1 MNEWDMDHTGRT
13 SFGESDMMTK
23 DEFSKSLAADF
34 ANAVEATYQDLI
46 KAAVAAE
53 REECA
58 KVCETLEPVC
68 YDTAGYTDCAAAIR
82 ARGNRT

>member
-1 MNEWDMDHTGRT
+1 
-13 SFGESDMMTK
+13 MMTK
-23 DEFSKSLAADF
+23 DEFAKSVAADF

-53 REECA
+53 RDAIAQMFEAAPELVPFA
-58 KVCETLEPVC
+58 KNDRGGCITCGFTP
-68 YDTAGYTDCAAAIR
+68 GRAAKAIR

>member
-1 MNEWDMDHTGRT
+1 
-13 SFGESDMMTK
+13 MMTK
-23 DEFSKSLAADF
+23 DEFAKSVAADF

-53 REECA
+53 RDA
-58 KVCETLEPVC
+58 LEAELLKLKKGIGGSSM
-68 YDTAGYTDCAAAIR
+68 YIQGRWDLIGEFQDIIR

>member
-34 ANAVEATYQDLI
+34 ANAVEVTYQDLI

-53 REECA
+53 RAECA
-58 KVCETLEPVC
+58 KLVVGLFDPEDAVAEFI
-68 YDTAGYTDCAAAIR
+68 AEAIR